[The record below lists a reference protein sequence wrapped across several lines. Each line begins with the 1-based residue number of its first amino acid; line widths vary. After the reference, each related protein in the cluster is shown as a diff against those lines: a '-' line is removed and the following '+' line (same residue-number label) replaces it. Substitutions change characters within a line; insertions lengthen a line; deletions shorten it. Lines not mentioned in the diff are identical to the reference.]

1 MLRKCVEQSLRGK
14 TGMRDSRKEQAG
26 GRDEQKGR
34 EAEVSSVSNVKT
46 FIDIYIHT
54 VFSE

>member
-46 FIDIYIHT
+46 FIDIYTHSIQ
-54 VFSE
+54 

>member
-34 EAEVSSVSNVKT
+34 EAEVSSVSQMSKRLL
-46 FIDIYIHT
+46 IYIH
-54 VFSE
+54 SIQ